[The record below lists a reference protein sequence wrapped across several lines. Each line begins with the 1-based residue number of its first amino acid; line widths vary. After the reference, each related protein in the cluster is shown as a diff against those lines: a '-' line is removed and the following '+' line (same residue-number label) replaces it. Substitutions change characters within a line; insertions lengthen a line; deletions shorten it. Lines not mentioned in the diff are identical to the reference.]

1 MKEIKIR
8 KARKKDF
15 NELYEL
21 QKEFS
26 KVYRNLS
33 RYKIKALSKEEFK
46 KEFYKRFGRNKYF
59 FVAQINDKI
68 VGYVFGFIEKDAYG
82 SRGYIED
89 IFVTKD
95 AQGKGI
101 ASMLK
106 DKFLEILK
114 KKKVKY
120 CRIDVNPENKKAI
133 KVYQR
138 WGFKIDKYRM
148 SLKLE

>member
-1 MKEIKIR
+1 MMLKIR

-15 NELYEL
+15 DELYEL

-26 KVYRNLS
+26 KAYRNLS
-33 RYKIKALSKEEFK
+33 RYQIKALSKNQLN
-46 KEFYKRFGRNKYF
+46 G
-59 FVAQINDKI
+59 KI

-106 DKFLEILK
+106 DKFIEILK
-114 KKKVKY
+114 KKKAKY
-120 CRIDVNPENKKAI
+120 CRIDVNPENKKAMKI
-133 KVYQR
+133 YQK

-148 SLKLE
+148 SLKLD

>member
-1 MKEIKIR
+1 MLKIR

-15 NELYEL
+15 DELYEL

-26 KVYRNLS
+26 KAYRNLS
-33 RYKIKALSKEEFK
+33 RYQIKALSKNQLN
-46 KEFYKRFGRNKYF
+46 G
-59 FVAQINDKI
+59 KI

-106 DKFLEILK
+106 DKFIEILK
-114 KKKVKY
+114 KKKAKY
-120 CRIDVNPENKKAI
+120 CRIDVNPENKKAMKI
-133 KVYQR
+133 YQK

-148 SLKLE
+148 SLKLD